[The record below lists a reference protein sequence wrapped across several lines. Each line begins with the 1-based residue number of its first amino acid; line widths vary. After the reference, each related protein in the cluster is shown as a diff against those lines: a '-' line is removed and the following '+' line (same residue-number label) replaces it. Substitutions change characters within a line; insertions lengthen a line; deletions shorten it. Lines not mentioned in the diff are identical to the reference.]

1 MTGGNKPRWDLGI
14 IPCSSTKDPNAVTA
28 QTLYRGGPFATMMK
42 HARQR
47 CDKIFIMS
55 ARYGLL
61 ALDDPVVW
69 YEAYLPDLTANERR
83 FLAQRIEDQLSFEK
97 AVLPGASVLSYLPL
111 AYHQFLR
118 GTLGV
123 GELAVDPDFTEH
135 WRYRRPYHN
144 LPSLVMMSTL
154 VHETRNYGTHPARR

>member
-1 MTGGNKPRWDLGI
+1 MIYKPRWDLGL
-14 IPCSSTKDPNAVTA
+14 IPCSATKNPSATTA

-47 CDKIFIMS
+47 CDKIIIMS

-61 ALDDPVVW
+61 LPHDPVVW
-69 YEAYLPDLTANERR
+69 YEAYLPDLDANERR
-83 FLAQRIEDQLSFEK
+83 FLAQRIQMQLLFPDRS
-97 AVLPGASVLSYLPL
+97 LWPGARVLSYLPL

-118 GTLGV
+118 GTQGV
-123 GELAVDPDFTEH
+123 GELAVEPGFTAH

-144 LPSLVMMSTL
+144 LPSLVMISTL
-154 VHETRNYGTHPARR
+154 VHEIRNYGTHPARR